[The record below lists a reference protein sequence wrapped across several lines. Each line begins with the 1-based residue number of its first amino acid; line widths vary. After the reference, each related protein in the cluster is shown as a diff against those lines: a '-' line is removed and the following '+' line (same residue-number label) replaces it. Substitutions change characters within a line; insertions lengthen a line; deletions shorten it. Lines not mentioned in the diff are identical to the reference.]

1 MTTPT
6 QWNLADLFEAVA
18 DAVQDRTAVIVD
30 DRRLTFREVD
40 ERATRLAHHLAAQ
53 GVKPG
58 DHVGLYLYN
67 GPEYVEGLF
76 AAYKLRAVPI
86 NVNYRYVE
94 AELAYLFD
102 NADLAGLIHGREFVP
117 RIAAV
122 KDDCPKLVVFVAVE
136 DGSSEDLSTIGAT
149 EYEAALAAASPER
162 DFAARSEEDLYILY
176 TGGTTGMPK
185 GVMWT
190 QKDFFLS
197 TIGPLLELGGAKLDA
212 PADVVNLAA
221 TGIPSVSFP
230 IPPLMHGAALWV
242 ALMAMFG
249 GSTLVLTSQR
259 KMDPHAI
266 WSTVEREKVMAIT
279 IVGDAMARPLIEVLD
294 EPGASYD
301 LSGLFVIGSGGAML
315 SPAVKEKIAEK
326 LPNVYVSD
334 SIGAS
339 ETGYQG
345 TFAGADDQGRPRF
358 AMGEH
363 TTVLDDDGM
372 PVTPGDGVVGR
383 LARGGY
389 VPIGYYKDPE
399 KTASVFAEAGGKR
412 WVLPGRH
419 GDGRGGR
426 HDHAA
431 RPRFGEHQHRRR
443 EGLPRRG
450 RERARRAM
458 PTCSTSWSSGC
469 PTSAGAR
476 ESRPSSRLVPVRRR
490 PSTISRP
497 TPVSTSRA
505 TRCRARCT
513 SSTRS
518 CAPRPARPTTA
529 GQRSRHRQV
538 AHPLWRHLPT
548 NTWVTDAK
556 TRDWR
561 VRRCGL
567 SPRARRRA
575 S

>member
-1 MTTPT
+1 VTTPT
-6 QWNLADLFEAVA
+6 QWNLADLFESVANAVP
-18 DAVQDRTAVIVD
+18 DRTAIVVG
-30 DRRLTFREVD
+30 DRRLSFRDVD

-94 AELAYLFD
+94 AELRYLFD

-122 KDDCPKLVVFVAVE
+122 KDECPKLVAFVAVE
-136 DGSSEDLSTIGAT
+136 DGSDADLATIGAV
-149 EYEAALAAASPER
+149 EYEAALAGASPER
-162 DFAARSEEDLYILY
+162 DFPPRSEEDLYILY

-197 TIGPLLELGGAKLDA
+197 TIGPLLELGGAKLDQ
-212 PADVVNLAA
+212 PADVVDLAVS
-221 TGIPSVSFP
+221 GSPVVSFP

-242 ALMAMFG
+242 AMMAMFAG
-249 GSTLVLTSQR
+249 NTLVLTSQR

-266 WSTVEREKVMAIT
+266 WATVEREKVMAIT
-279 IVGDAMARPLIEVLD
+279 IVGDAMARPLIEALD
-294 EPGASYD
+294 DPGASYD

-315 SPAVKEKIAEK
+315 SPAVKEKIAER

-358 AMGEH
+358 VMGEH

-399 KTASVFAEAGGKR
+399 KTAAVFTEAGGKR
-412 WVLPGRH
+412 WVLPGDMAMVEAD
-419 GDGRGGR
+419 GTITLLGRGSVSINTGGEKVFPEEVENALKSHPDVFDVVVVGVPDER
-426 HDHAA
+426 WGERVSAVVKA
-431 RPRFGEHQHRRR
+431 RPGASPAVEDLAAH
-443 EGLPRRG
+443 
-450 RERARRAM
+450 
-458 PTCSTSWSSGC
+458 
-469 PTSAGAR
+469 AR
-476 ESRPSSRLVPVRRR
+476 EHIAGYKVPREVHLVDEVVRSPSGKADYRW
-490 PSTISRP
+490 
-497 TPVSTSRA
+497 A
-505 TRCRARCT
+505 K
-513 SSTRS
+513 
-518 CAPRPARPTTA
+518 
-529 GQRSRHRQV
+529 QV
-538 AHPLWRHLPT
+538 A
-548 NTWVTDAK
+548 TDSTK
-556 TRDWR
+556 T
-561 VRRCGL
+561 
-567 SPRARRRA
+567 
-575 S
+575 

>member
-6 QWNLADLFEAVA
+6 RWNLADLFEAVA
-18 DAVQDRTAVIVD
+18 DAVPDRTAIVVG
-30 DRRLTFREVD
+30 DRRLSFREVD
-40 ERATRLAHHLAAQ
+40 ERATRLAHHLAEH

-94 AELAYLFD
+94 AELRYLFD

-122 KDDCPKLVVFVAVE
+122 KDECPKLVAFVAVE
-136 DGSSEDLSTIGAT
+136 DGSGEDISTIGAI
-149 EYEAALAAASPER
+149 EYEAALTAASPER
-162 DFAARSEEDLYILY
+162 DFPPRSEEDLYILY

-197 TIGPLLELGGAKLDA
+197 TIGPLLELGGTKLNQ
-212 PADVVNLAA
+212 PADVVDLAVS
-221 TGIPSVSFP
+221 GSPVVSFP

-242 ALMAMFG
+242 AMMAMFAG
-249 GSTLVLTSQR
+249 NTLVLTSQR

-266 WSTVEREKVMAIT
+266 WATVEREKVMAIT
-279 IVGDAMARPLIEVLD
+279 IVGDAMARPLIEALD
-294 EPGASYD
+294 DPDASYD
-301 LSGLFVIGSGGAML
+301 VSGLFVIGSGGAML
-315 SPAVKEKIAEK
+315 SPAVKEKIAER

-358 AMGEH
+358 VMGEH

-399 KTASVFAEAGGKR
+399 KTAAVFTEAGGRR
-412 WVLPGRH
+412 WVLPGDMAMVEAD
-419 GDGRGGR
+419 GTITLLGRGSVSINTGGEKVFPEEVENALKSHPDVFDVVVVGVPDER
-426 HDHAA
+426 WGERVSAVVKA
-431 RPRFGEHQHRRR
+431 R
-443 EGLPRRG
+443 
-450 RERARRAM
+450 
-458 PTCSTSWSSGC
+458 
-469 PTSAGAR
+469 AGASPAVEELAAHAR
-476 ESRPSSRLVPVRRR
+476 EHIAGYKVPREVHLVDEVVRSPSGKADYRWAKSV
-490 PSTISRP
+490 
-497 TPVSTSRA
+497 A
-505 TRCRARCT
+505 T
-513 SSTRS
+513 
-518 CAPRPARPTTA
+518 
-529 GQRSRHRQV
+529 G
-538 AHPLWRHLPT
+538 
-548 NTWVTDAK
+548 K
-556 TRDWR
+556 TK
-561 VRRCGL
+561 
-567 SPRARRRA
+567 A
-575 S
+575 

>member
-1 MTTPT
+1 MTPT

-18 DAVQDRTAVIVD
+18 DAVADRTAVVVG

-53 GVKPG
+53 GVKAG

-94 AELAYLFD
+94 AELRYLFD
-102 NADLAGLIHGREFVP
+102 NADLVALVHGREFVP

-122 KDDCPKLVVFVAVE
+122 RDELPKLVAFVAVE
-136 DGSSEDLSTIGAT
+136 DGSNEDRSTIGAV

-162 DFAARSEEDLYILY
+162 DFPERSEEDLYILY

-197 TIGPLLELGGAKLDA
+197 TVGPLLSLGGAKLDE
-212 PADVVNLAA
+212 PADVVELAK
-221 TGIPSVSFP
+221 TGIPTVSFP

-242 ALMAMFG
+242 AMMAMFG

-259 KMDPHAI
+259 KMDAHAI

-279 IVGDAMARPLIEVLD
+279 IVGDAMARPLIEALD
-294 EPGASYD
+294 EPGADYD
-301 LSGLFVIGSGGAML
+301 LSGFYVIGSGGAML
-315 SPAVKEKIAEK
+315 SPAVKAKIAER
-326 LPNVYVSD
+326 LPNVIVSD

-358 AMGEH
+358 MMGDH
-363 TTVLDDDGM
+363 TTVLDDDSM

-412 WVLPGRH
+412 WVLPGDMAMVEAD
-419 GDGRGGR
+419 GTITLLGRGSVSINTGGEKVFPEEVENALKS
-426 HDHAA
+426 HADVFDVVVVGVPDERWGERVAAVVKA
-431 RPRFGEHQHRRR
+431 RPG
-443 EGLPRRG
+443 
-450 RERARRAM
+450 
-458 PTCSTSWSSGC
+458 TSPSVDDL
-469 PTSAGAR
+469 AAHAR
-476 ESRPSSRLVPVRRR
+476 EHLAGYKVPREVYLVDEVVRSPSGKADYRWAKEIATK
-490 PSTISRP
+490 PS
-497 TPVSTSRA
+497 
-505 TRCRARCT
+505 
-513 SSTRS
+513 
-518 CAPRPARPTTA
+518 
-529 GQRSRHRQV
+529 
-538 AHPLWRHLPT
+538 
-548 NTWVTDAK
+548 
-556 TRDWR
+556 
-561 VRRCGL
+561 
-567 SPRARRRA
+567 
-575 S
+575 